1 MYFFQ
6 LFLQP
11 IDFRLTHNGG
21 SGLSIVSLPQPIEA
35 RYIRVLIMDYV
46 GAPCIRV
53 ELMGC
58 TRQDCAGMLHYI
70 YSVIIFLSV
79 LISYLS
85 CNKLFS
91 IT

>member
-6 LFLQP
+6 LQP
-11 IDFRLTHNGG
+11 VDFRLTHNGG

-58 TRQDCAGMLHYI
+58 TRQDCAGKLHYI
-70 YSVIIFLSV
+70 FSIIF
-79 LISYLS
+79 
-85 CNKLFS
+85 FS
-91 IT
+91 F